1 MPVFLLLIS
10 SMRFKFVITV
20 IYIFTR
26 CSASRKL
33 AYPYYEIFGC
43 ENNSEKVRDTCTSY
57 FMPPI
62 VPDVRLHF
70 LRNVRLLK
78 YWIIYREIDY
88 NIFTLETDLL
98 ILERETIK
106 QVQPTYMVAGFNQ
119 WANSGNVSSG
129 IPEYLIEKLNAR
141 RVGHIRK
148 GDFYIFQLPG
158 NHFMFRPP
166 VKYVEGYEEDYQEEP
181 INDFHY
187 AEIDGKGLIIFI
199 GTEPNLHEDL
209 YVKTILD
216 AAEELDVKRI
226 IVPAGVGGEV
236 PYYKERHISATYSL
250 KRMQKELKDYALA
263 FSNYDRNATIGM
275 VINHYSKVRGIESI
289 RMTALTPTY
298 QIPITITTDK
308 KAMYD
313 ILRRIRYMFDIDLDL
328 SDLERGYK
336 QQNLDIESVLKKL
349 YITNPEMVSQIENY
363 MERIGESFEE
373 LKFEELTRI
382 PDVFL
387 KGFDN
392 SI

>member
-1 MPVFLLLIS
+1 L
-10 SMRFKFVITV
+10 R
-20 IYIFTR
+20 
-26 CSASRKL
+26 
-33 AYPYYEIFGC
+33 
-43 ENNSEKVRDTCTSY
+43 
-57 FMPPI
+57 
-62 VPDVRLHF
+62 F
-70 LRNVRLLK
+70 LRNTKPLIN
-78 YWIIYREIDY
+78 WILYREIDY
-88 NIFTLETDLL
+88 NRYVVEEDLL
-98 ILERETIK
+98 ILEREFIK
-106 QVQPTYMVAGFNQ
+106 QVEPTYMIAGFSQ
-119 WANSGNVSSG
+119 WANAGNVSSG
-129 IPEYLIEKLNAR
+129 IPEYLIDKLSAR
-141 RVGHIRK
+141 RVGHICK
-148 GDFYIFQLPG
+148 NDFYIFQLPG

-166 VKYVEGYEEDYQEEP
+166 VKYVEGYEEDYKEEP

-216 AAEELDVKRI
+216 AAVELEVKRI

-236 PYYKERHISATYSL
+236 PYNKERHISSTYSL
-250 KRMQKELKDYALA
+250 KKMQEELKGYALA
-263 FSNYDRNATIGM
+263 YSNYDKNATIGM
-275 VINHYSKVRGIESI
+275 VMNHYCKVRGIEFI

-313 ILRRIRYMFDIDLDL
+313 ILRRIKYMFGITIDL

-336 QQNLDIESVLKKL
+336 QQNLYIESALKKL

-363 MERIGESFEE
+363 MEQIRESFEE
-373 LKFEELTRI
+373 LRFEEPTKI

-387 KGFDN
+387 KEFGD